1 MDRNCWDQIKKWV
14 IDNIIDDYTP
24 SQITM
29 EEAVDILAYIITV
42 PVKVKELG
50 GIPELYSNALRNII
64 VENKDKG
71 ISFSNIYNVE
81 RLLRKILYI
90 VDATEY
96 SKQKENLSGL
106 NQLFKVLGLYCN
118 HNIYNPAKE
127 DILGQH
133 IKVAYDLRNKDS
145 HYCQG
150 LNDVKIINL
159 LQSTLSVYLLA
170 IDINSQIIKQWILS
184 HNTNYQEYL
193 NTVSKEFRTWN
204 KRFVPINGKEQFQE
218 VAIYAVETDWDKEGN
233 QQMREGEVEELREN
247 LIADGQNQM
256 IIVGEAGIGKTTTMQ
271 YLAYRDAL
279 NKRLPIYVELKL
291 LTTTDHL
298 EDVIKRK
305 VAKVTNDFDSLMQNT
320 NTCIFL
326 DGLNEILPIIK
337 DSVYREIMAVVKK
350 YPEVF
355 FLISSRPQ
363 DYKGNFE
370 KIPVFSLQKM
380 DISKIREFLRKNTN
394 DDKVRHSIIHAVNVN
409 PEWLR
414 ILGTPLILF
423 MLIRVVTQ
431 SGNIPDDESKI
442 IFQFIKGLYVRER
455 FKDFEFDEEYFH
467 AIICRIAYDCIN
479 NVGNTNSGFT
489 FATIKKFLSE
499 NINIGDKDLRSIL
512 QKSVELNLMVQDG
525 NLYSFSHQS
534 YQDTLAGDYFNTYL
548 AT

>member
-1 MDRNCWDQIKKWV
+1 MENNYWDQIKKWIV
-14 IDNIIDDYTP
+14 DNTIDDYTP

-29 EEAVDILAYIITV
+29 EEAVDMLVYIITV
-42 PVKVKELG
+42 PIKVKDLG
-50 GIPELYSNALRNII
+50 GIPELYSTALRNII

-90 VDATEY
+90 VDTAEY
-96 SKQKENLSGL
+96 GKQQENQGGL
-106 NQLFKVLGLYCN
+106 NQLFKVLGLNRN
-118 HNIYNPAKE
+118 HNIYDPAAG
-127 DILGQH
+127 DILGSH
-133 IKVAYDLRNKDS
+133 FKIAYELRNKDC

-150 LNDVKIINL
+150 LNDVKITNL

-170 IDINSQIIKQWILS
+170 IDVNSKEIKQWIIS
-184 HNTNYQEYL
+184 QNTNYQDYL
-193 NTVSKEFRTWN
+193 NSVSEEFQTWN
-204 KRFVPINGKEQFQE
+204 RRFVPINGKEQFQE
-218 VAIYAVETDWDKEGN
+218 VAIYAVETDWDNEGN
-233 QQMREGEVEELREN
+233 QQMREGEVEELRED

-279 NKRLPIYVELKL
+279 SRRLPVYVELKL
-291 LTTTDHL
+291 LTTTEHL
-298 EDVIKRK
+298 EDVIKKK
-305 VAKVTNDFDSLMQNT
+305 VARITNDFDSLMQST
-320 NTCIFL
+320 DTCIFL

-337 DSVYREIMAVVKK
+337 DSVYREIRALVKK
-350 YPEVF
+350 YPNVF

-363 DYKGNFE
+363 DYKGNLE

-380 DISKIREFLRKNTN
+380 DISKIREFLRKNT
-394 DDKVRHSIIHAVNVN
+394 DDNMVRSSIIHAVDEN

-431 SGNIPDDESKI
+431 SGPIPDDENKI
-442 IFQFIKGLYVRER
+442 IIQFIKGLYVREK
-455 FKDFEFDEEYFH
+455 FKDYEFDEEYFH

-499 NINIGDKDLRSIL
+499 DIDIGDKDLRSIL
-512 QKSVELNLMVQDG
+512 QKGVELNLMVQDG
-525 NLYSFSHQS
+525 ILYSFSHQS
-534 YQDTLAGDYFNTYL
+534 YQDTLAGDYFNTLY
-548 AT
+548 AN